1 MKLSIL
7 DQSVAIANKC
17 QDQVINDTLNL
28 SIIAEELG
36 YSRFWISEHHNHPT
50 IIGTAPEVLMAAI
63 AAKTNKI
70 RIGSAGIMLPH
81 YSSFKVA
88 EQFRVLN
95 SLAPNR
101 IDLGLGRAPGSDG
114 RTALALNLNNREF
127 SENFPSHVR
136 DLIAWVTNNDLLDGH
151 PFKRLKAQPISDTS
165 PEIWMLGTSNYGAQ
179 LAAYLGIPYC
189 FAYFITEGKG
199 IGESIKNYKENFKP
213 SRFLNKP
220 KVNVCLWALASD
232 DDEKAEYLFS
242 SRAYW
247 KIARNYGELDTLKSP
262 KDALSKL
269 NENSE
274 KEFNLLAPI
283 MENKSQTL
291 MKAIDF
297 TNAKYGRNAVSI
309 AQAGINNSWK
319 MRREHSSKIDTSSFD
334 SLPKISV

>member
-28 SIIAEELG
+28 SIMAEELG

-63 AAKTNKI
+63 AAKTKKI

-114 RTALALNLNNREF
+114 RTALALNSNNREF

-136 DLIAWVTNNDLLDGH
+136 DLIAWVTNSDLLEGH

-165 PEIWMLGTSNYGAQ
+165 PEIWMLGTSNYGSQ
-179 LAAYLGIPYC
+179 LAAYLGIP
-189 FAYFITEGKG
+189 
-199 IGESIKNYKENFKP
+199 
-213 SRFLNKP
+213 
-220 KVNVCLWALASD
+220 
-232 DDEKAEYLFS
+232 
-242 SRAYW
+242 
-247 KIARNYGELDTLKSP
+247 
-262 KDALSKL
+262 
-269 NENSE
+269 
-274 KEFNLLAPI
+274 
-283 MENKSQTL
+283 
-291 MKAIDF
+291 
-297 TNAKYGRNAVSI
+297 
-309 AQAGINNSWK
+309 
-319 MRREHSSKIDTSSFD
+319 
-334 SLPKISV
+334 